1 MDVTEPLSDFTFGF
15 KYQEGTPVDMLDNN
29 FIKLKLKYE
38 DRHNYLSSE
47 IDNIGL
53 HDCTETTFMN
63 DVYKD
68 TRELTRLFG
77 RFYCPNEPWGY

>member
-1 MDVTEPLSDFTFGF
+1 
-15 KYQEGTPVDMLDNN
+15 
-29 FIKLKLKYE
+29 
-38 DRHNYLSSE
+38 
-47 IDNIGL
+47 L

-63 DVYKD
+63 NVYKD